1 MRGQVL
7 YQCNYTVIHDLA
19 APDMVNGRLSDGQ
32 WYDLSGRHLSV
43 SSAGS
48 VPSVLPRGVYIKDG
62 KKVLVK

>member
-7 YQCNYTVIHDLA
+7 YQYNYTVIHDFA
-19 APDMVNGRLSDGQ
+19 APDMANGRLSDGQ

-48 VPSVLPRGVYIKDG
+48 VLPRGVYIKDG